1 MGPAGE
7 VHNEDLSLME
17 ESGLIKL
24 LKTQLKEYYRREE
37 EEQKSKRIKKAGTQ
51 QSLFNIF

>member
-1 MGPAGE
+1 MGPTGQ

-37 EEQKSKRIKKAGTQ
+37 EEQKSKRIKKAGT
-51 QSLFNIF
+51 